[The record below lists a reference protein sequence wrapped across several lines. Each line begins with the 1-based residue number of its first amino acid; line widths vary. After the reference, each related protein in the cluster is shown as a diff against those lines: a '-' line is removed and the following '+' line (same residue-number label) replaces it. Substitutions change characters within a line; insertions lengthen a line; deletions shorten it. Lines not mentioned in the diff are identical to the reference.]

1 MSEVA
6 DLLAQLI
13 SIDSSN
19 PDLVVGAAG
28 EAAIGDFIEQW
39 FTTNEFEVHRLEKH
53 SGRPSIVGISRGTGS
68 GKSLMLNGHIDT
80 VSLGSYDGNGLD
92 PVIRDGKMFGRGS
105 FDMKG
110 GIAAMM
116 IAAKEAKLSGHSG
129 DIYVACVADEEA
141 ASFGT
146 EEVLEHFRTD
156 AGLVIEPSY
165 LQVTMSH
172 KGFVWFDVEIHG
184 RAAHGSRPE
193 LGIDAIA
200 KAGYFLVALE
210 AYAKELIT
218 KPDPILG
225 PGTVH
230 ASVISGGEE
239 ASSYPAQCRI
249 TLERRTIPGESSES
263 VEKELKAIL
272 DGLANSVEDFSY
284 TLIPGLARNSFKADP
299 YSEIAQLTMRH
310 LGDALG
316 HVPHVRAEPFWTDC
330 ALLDQA
336 GIPCLLFG
344 VDGDG
349 AHAASEWVTLD
360 SLEIVTN
367 TLKNII
373 LDFCQTTN
381 SD

>member
-1 MSEVA
+1 MSEVV

-13 SIDSSN
+13 RIDSSN
-19 PDLVVGAAG
+19 PDLVSGAAG
-28 EAAIGDFIEQW
+28 EGAIGDFIEQW
-39 FTTNEFEVHRLEKH
+39 FRSNDFEVHRLEKH
-53 SGRPSIVGISRGTGS
+53 SGRPSIVGISRGNGS

-80 VSLGSYDGNGLD
+80 VSLGSYEGNGLD
-92 PVIRDGKMFGRGS
+92 PVINDGKMFGRGS

-116 IAAKEAKLSGHSG
+116 VAAKQAKLMGHSG
-129 DIYVACVADEEA
+129 DLLVACVADEEA

-146 EEVLEHFRTD
+146 EEVLEHFKSD

-172 KGFVWFDVEIHG
+172 KGFAWFDVVIHG

-200 KAGYFLVALE
+200 KAGHFLVALE
-210 AYAKELIT
+210 EYAVTLAGKL
-218 KPDPILG
+218 DPILG

-230 ASVISGGEE
+230 ASLISGGEE
-239 ASSYPAQCRI
+239 ASSYPAQCTI
-249 TLERRTIPGESSES
+249 TLERRTIPGETSES
-263 VEKELKAIL
+263 VQSELREIL
-272 DGLANSVEDFSY
+272 DSLTQSVSDFSY
-284 TLIPGLARNSFKADP
+284 SLIPGLTRSSFKADP
-299 YSEIAQLTMRH
+299 ESEIARIAVRH
-310 LGDALG
+310 LGSALG
-316 HVPHVRAEPFWTDC
+316 HEPLIRAEPFWTDC

-349 AHAASEWVTLD
+349 AHAASEWVTLE
-360 SLEIVTN
+360 SLEIVTE
-367 TLKNII
+367 TLKNIVM
-373 LDFCQTTN
+373 DYCR
-381 SD
+381 

>member
-1 MSEVA
+1 MSDVV

-13 SIDSSN
+13 RIDSSN
-19 PDLVVGAAG
+19 PDLVSGAAG
-28 EAAIGDFIEQW
+28 EGAIGDFIEQW
-39 FTTNEFEVHRLEKH
+39 FRSNDFEVHRLEKH
-53 SGRPSIVGISRGTGS
+53 SGRPSIVGISRGNGS

-80 VSLGSYDGNGLD
+80 VSLGSYEGNGLD
-92 PVIRDGKMFGRGS
+92 PVINDGKMFGRGS

-116 IAAKEAKLSGHSG
+116 VAAKQAKLMGHSG
-129 DIYVACVADEEA
+129 DLLVACVADEEA

-146 EEVLEHFRTD
+146 EEVLEHFKSD

-172 KGFVWFDVEIHG
+172 KGFAWFDVVIHG

-200 KAGYFLVALE
+200 KAGHFLVALE
-210 AYAKELIT
+210 EYAVTLAGKL
-218 KPDPILG
+218 DPILG

-230 ASVISGGEE
+230 ASLISGGEE
-239 ASSYPAQCRI
+239 ASSYPAQCTI
-249 TLERRTIPGESSES
+249 TLERRTIPGETFES
-263 VEKELKAIL
+263 VQRELREIL
-272 DGLANSVEDFSY
+272 DSLTQSVSDFSY
-284 TLIPGLARNSFKADP
+284 SLIPGLTRSSFKADP
-299 YSEIAQLTMRH
+299 ESEIARTAVRH
-310 LGDALG
+310 LGSALG
-316 HVPHVRAEPFWTDC
+316 HEPPIRAEPFWTDC

-349 AHAASEWVTLD
+349 AHAASEWVTLE
-360 SLEIVTN
+360 SLEIVTE
-367 TLKNII
+367 TLKNIVM
-373 LDFCQTTN
+373 DYCR
-381 SD
+381 

>member
-13 SIDSSN
+13 RIDSSN
-19 PDLVVGAAG
+19 PDLVSGAAG
-28 EAAIGDFIEQW
+28 EGAIGDFIEQW
-39 FTTNEFEVHRLEKH
+39 FRSNNFEVHRLEKH
-53 SGRPSIVGISRGTGS
+53 SGRPSIVGISRGNGS

-92 PVIRDGKMFGRGS
+92 PVIKDGKMFGRGS

-116 IAAKEAKLSGHSG
+116 VAAKQAKLMGHRG
-129 DIYVACVADEEA
+129 DLLVACVADEEA

-146 EEVLEHFRTD
+146 EEVLEHFKSD

-172 KGFVWFDVEIHG
+172 KGFAWFDVIIHG

-200 KAGYFLVALE
+200 KAGHFLVALE
-210 AYAKELIT
+210 EYEVTLAGKL
-218 KPDPILG
+218 DPILG

-230 ASVISGGEE
+230 ASLISGGEE
-239 ASSYPAQCRI
+239 ASSYPAQCTI
-249 TLERRTIPGESSES
+249 TLERRTIPGETSES
-263 VEKELKAIL
+263 VQRELREIL
-272 DGLANSVEDFSY
+272 DSLTQSVSEFSY
-284 TLIPGLARNSFKADP
+284 SLIPGLTRSSFKADP
-299 YSEIAQLTMRH
+299 ESEIAKIAVRH
-310 LGDALG
+310 LGSALG
-316 HVPHVRAEPFWTDC
+316 HEPLIRAEPFWTDC

-349 AHAASEWVTLD
+349 AHAASEWVTLE
-360 SLEIVTN
+360 SLEIVTE
-367 TLKNII
+367 TLKNIVM
-373 LDFCQTTN
+373 DYCR
-381 SD
+381 

>member
-1 MSEVA
+1 MSDVV

-13 SIDSSN
+13 RIDSSN
-19 PDLVVGAAG
+19 PDLVSGAAG
-28 EAAIGDFIEQW
+28 EGAIGDFIEQW
-39 FTTNEFEVHRLEKH
+39 FRSNDFEVHRLEKH
-53 SGRPSIVGISRGTGS
+53 SGRPSIVGISRGNGS

-80 VSLGSYDGNGLD
+80 VSLGSYEGNGLD
-92 PVIRDGKMFGRGS
+92 PVINDGKMFGRGS

-116 IAAKEAKLSGHSG
+116 VAAKQAKLMGHSG
-129 DIYVACVADEEA
+129 DLLVACVADEEA

-146 EEVLEHFRTD
+146 EEVLEHFKSD

-172 KGFVWFDVEIHG
+172 KGFAWFDVVIHG

-200 KAGYFLVALE
+200 KAGHFLVALE
-210 AYAKELIT
+210 EYAVTLAGKL
-218 KPDPILG
+218 DPILG

-230 ASVISGGEE
+230 ASLISGGEE
-239 ASSYPAQCRI
+239 ASSYPAQCTI
-249 TLERRTIPGESSES
+249 TLERRTIPGETSES
-263 VEKELKAIL
+263 VQSELREIL
-272 DGLANSVEDFSY
+272 DSLTQSVSDFSY
-284 TLIPGLARNSFKADP
+284 SLIPGLTRSSFKADP
-299 YSEIAQLTMRH
+299 ESEIARIAVRH
-310 LGDALG
+310 LGSALG
-316 HVPHVRAEPFWTDC
+316 HEPLIRAEPFWTDC

-349 AHAASEWVTLD
+349 AHAASEWVTLE
-360 SLEIVTN
+360 SLEIVTE
-367 TLKNII
+367 TLKNIVM
-373 LDFCQTTN
+373 DYCR
-381 SD
+381 

>member
-1 MSEVA
+1 MSEVV
-6 DLLAQLI
+6 DLLARLV

-19 PDLVVGAAG
+19 PDLVSGAAG
-28 EAAIGDFIEQW
+28 EGAIGDFIEQW
-39 FTTNEFEVHRLEKH
+39 FAVNDFEVHRLEKRV
-53 SGRPSIVGISRGTGS
+53 GRPSIVGISRGTGS

-80 VSLGSYDGNGLD
+80 VSLASYEGDALN
-92 PVIRDGKMFGRGS
+92 PVITNGKMFGRGS

-116 IAAKEAKLSGHSG
+116 VAAKTAKLIGHRG
-129 DIYVACVADEEA
+129 DVYVACVADEEA

-146 EEVLEHFRTD
+146 EEVLECFKTD

-172 KGFVWFDVEIHG
+172 KGFAWFDVIVHG

-193 LGIDAIA
+193 LGVDAIA
-200 KAGYFLVALE
+200 KAGHFLVALE
-210 AYAKELIT
+210 EYAKVLT
-218 KPDPILG
+218 SKPDPILG

-230 ASVISGGEE
+230 ASLISGGEE

-249 TLERRTIPGESSES
+249 TLERRTIPGESSLS
-263 VEKELKAIL
+263 VERELKDIL
-272 DGLANSVEDFSY
+272 NHLSNSVEDFSY
-284 TLIPGLARNSFKADP
+284 SLIPGLTRNPFQADP
-299 YSEIAQLTMRH
+299 NSEIAKLTFQH
-310 LGDALG
+310 LGDVLG
-316 HVPHVRAEPFWTDC
+316 HAPLVRAEPFWTDC

-360 SLEIVTN
+360 SLEIVTR

-373 LDFCQTTN
+373 LDFCGSTN
-381 SD
+381 SG

>member
-1 MSEVA
+1 MSEVVE
-6 DLLAQLI
+6 LLAQLV

-19 PDLVVGAAG
+19 PDLVSGAAG
-28 EAAIGDFIEQW
+28 EGAIGDFIEAW
-39 FTTNEFEVHRLEKH
+39 FVAHEFEVHRLEKKP
-53 SGRPSIVGISRGTGS
+53 GRPSIVGISRGTGS

-80 VSLGSYDGNGLD
+80 VSLASYDGNALD
-92 PVIRDGKMFGRGS
+92 PVITDGKMFGRGT

-116 IAAKEAKLSGHSG
+116 IAAKAAKIAGHKG
-129 DIYVACVADEEA
+129 DVYVACVADEEA

-146 EEVLEHFRTD
+146 EEVLEQFRTD

-172 KGFVWFDVEIHG
+172 KGFAWFDVVIHG

-200 KAGYFLVALE
+200 KAGHFLVAIEEYGKALQR
-210 AYAKELIT
+210 
-218 KPDPILG
+218 KPDLILG

-239 ASSYPAQCRI
+239 ASSYPAECRI
-249 TLERRTIPGESSES
+249 TLERRTLPGESSLT
-263 VEKELKAIL
+263 VEKELRDIL
-272 DGLANSVEDFSY
+272 GGLTNSIEDFSY
-284 TLIPGLARNSFKADP
+284 TLIPGLARNSFQADP
-299 YSEIAQLTMRH
+299 ESEIAKVTIRH
-310 LGDALG
+310 LGEALG
-316 HVPHVRAEPFWTDC
+316 HSPLVRAEPFWTDC

-336 GIPCLLFG
+336 GIPSLLFG

-360 SLEIVTN
+360 SLEKVTHTLRNIV
-367 TLKNII
+367 
-373 LDFCQTTN
+373 LDFCH
-381 SD
+381 

>member
-1 MSEVA
+1 MSDVV

-13 SIDSSN
+13 RIDSSN
-19 PDLVVGAAG
+19 PDLVSGAAG
-28 EAAIGDFIEQW
+28 EGAIGDFIEQW
-39 FTTNEFEVHRLEKH
+39 FRSNDFEVHRLEKH
-53 SGRPSIVGISRGTGS
+53 SGRPSIVGISRGNGS

-80 VSLGSYDGNGLD
+80 VSLGSYEGNGLD
-92 PVIRDGKMFGRGS
+92 PVINDGKMFGRGS

-116 IAAKEAKLSGHSG
+116 VAAKQAKLMGHSG
-129 DIYVACVADEEA
+129 DLLVACVADEEA

-146 EEVLEHFRTD
+146 EEVLEHFKSD

-172 KGFVWFDVEIHG
+172 KGFAWFDVVIHG

-200 KAGYFLVALE
+200 KAGHFLVALE
-210 AYAKELIT
+210 EYAVTLAGKL
-218 KPDPILG
+218 DPILG

-230 ASVISGGEE
+230 ASLISGGEE
-239 ASSYPAQCRI
+239 ASSYPAQCTI
-249 TLERRTIPGESSES
+249 TLERRTIPGETSES
-263 VEKELKAIL
+263 VQRELREIL
-272 DGLANSVEDFSY
+272 DSLTQSVSDFSY
-284 TLIPGLARNSFKADP
+284 SLIPGLTRSSFKADP
-299 YSEIAQLTMRH
+299 ESEIARIAVRH
-310 LGDALG
+310 LGSALG
-316 HVPHVRAEPFWTDC
+316 HEPLIRAEPFWTDC

-349 AHAASEWVTLD
+349 AHAASEWVTLE
-360 SLEIVTN
+360 SLEIVTE
-367 TLKNII
+367 TLKNIVM
-373 LDFCQTTN
+373 DYCR
-381 SD
+381 

>member
-13 SIDSSN
+13 RIDSSN
-19 PDLVVGAAG
+19 PDLVSGAAG
-28 EAAIGDFIEQW
+28 EGAIGDFIEQW
-39 FTTNEFEVHRLEKH
+39 FRSNNFEVHRLEKH
-53 SGRPSIVGISRGTGS
+53 SGRPSIVGISRGNGS

-92 PVIRDGKMFGRGS
+92 PVIKDGKMFGRGS

-116 IAAKEAKLSGHSG
+116 VAAKQAKLMGHRG
-129 DIYVACVADEEA
+129 DLLVACVADEEA

-146 EEVLEHFRTD
+146 EEVLEHFKSD

-172 KGFVWFDVEIHG
+172 KGFAWFDVIIHG

-200 KAGYFLVALE
+200 KAGHFLVALE
-210 AYAKELIT
+210 EYAATLAGKL
-218 KPDPILG
+218 DPILG

-230 ASVISGGEE
+230 ASLISGGEE
-239 ASSYPAQCRI
+239 ASSYPAQCTI
-249 TLERRTIPGESSES
+249 TLERRTIPGETSES
-263 VEKELKAIL
+263 VQRELREIL
-272 DGLANSVEDFSY
+272 DSLTQSVSEFSY
-284 TLIPGLARNSFKADP
+284 SLIPGLTRSSFKADP
-299 YSEIAQLTMRH
+299 ESEIAKIAVRH
-310 LGDALG
+310 LGSALG
-316 HVPHVRAEPFWTDC
+316 HEPLIRAEPFWTDC

-349 AHAASEWVTLD
+349 AHAASEWVTLE
-360 SLEIVTN
+360 SLEIVTE
-367 TLKNII
+367 TLKNIVM
-373 LDFCQTTN
+373 DYCR
-381 SD
+381 

>member
-1 MSEVA
+1 MSDVV

-13 SIDSSN
+13 RIDSSN
-19 PDLVVGAAG
+19 PDLVSGAAG
-28 EAAIGDFIEQW
+28 EGAIGDFIEQW
-39 FTTNEFEVHRLEKH
+39 FRSNDFEVHRLEKH
-53 SGRPSIVGISRGTGS
+53 SGRPSIVGISRGNGS

-80 VSLGSYDGNGLD
+80 VSLGSYEGNGLD
-92 PVIRDGKMFGRGS
+92 PVINDGIMFGRGS

-116 IAAKEAKLSGHSG
+116 VAAKQAKLMGHSG
-129 DIYVACVADEEA
+129 DLLVACVADEEA

-146 EEVLEHFRTD
+146 EEVLEHFKSD

-172 KGFVWFDVEIHG
+172 KGFAWFDVVIHG

-200 KAGYFLVALE
+200 KAGHFLVALE
-210 AYAKELIT
+210 EYAVTLAGKL
-218 KPDPILG
+218 DPILG

-230 ASVISGGEE
+230 ASLISGGEE
-239 ASSYPAQCRI
+239 ASSYPAQCTI
-249 TLERRTIPGESSES
+249 TLERRTIPGETSES
-263 VEKELKAIL
+263 VQSELREIL
-272 DGLANSVEDFSY
+272 DSLTQSVSDFSY
-284 TLIPGLARNSFKADP
+284 SLIPGLTRSSFKADP
-299 YSEIAQLTMRH
+299 ESEIARIAVRH
-310 LGDALG
+310 LGSALG
-316 HVPHVRAEPFWTDC
+316 HEPLIRAEPFWTDC

-349 AHAASEWVTLD
+349 AHAASEWVTLE
-360 SLEIVTN
+360 SLEIVTE
-367 TLKNII
+367 TLKNIVM
-373 LDFCQTTN
+373 DYCR
-381 SD
+381 

>member
-1 MSEVA
+1 MSEVV
-6 DLLAQLI
+6 DLLAELV

-19 PDLVVGAAG
+19 PDLVSGAAG
-28 EAAIGDFIEQW
+28 EAAIAHFIEKW
-39 FTTNEFEVHRLEKH
+39 FVANDFEVHRLERH
-53 SGRPSIVGISRGTGS
+53 LGRPSIVGISRGSGL

-80 VSLGSYDGNGLD
+80 VSLGSYEGDGLD
-92 PVIRDGKMFGRGS
+92 PVITDGKMFGRGT

-116 IAAKEAKLSGHSG
+116 VAAKAAKLAGHRG
-129 DIYVACVADEEA
+129 DLIVACVADEEA

-146 EEVLEHFRTD
+146 EEVLEKFLTD

-172 KGFVWFDVEIHG
+172 KGFAWFDVVIHG

-193 LGIDAIA
+193 LGVDAIA
-200 KAGYFLVALE
+200 KAGHFLVALE
-210 AYAKELIT
+210 EYARRLANN
-218 KPDPILG
+218 PDPILG

-230 ASVISGGEE
+230 ASLIAGGEE
-239 ASSYPAQCRI
+239 ASSYPAQCTI
-249 TLERRTIPGESSES
+249 TLERRTVPGESSRVVES
-263 VEKELKAIL
+263 ELKEIL
-272 DGLANSVEDFSY
+272 DALASSVKDFSY
-284 TLIPGLARNSFKADP
+284 TLSPGLARDSFKADP
-299 YSEIAQLTMRH
+299 ESEIAKIAVRH

-316 HVPHVRAEPFWTDC
+316 HAPVIRAEPFWTDC

-349 AHAASEWVTLD
+349 AHAATEWVTLE
-360 SLEIVTN
+360 SLEIVTQ
-367 TLKNII
+367 TLTKIV
-373 LDFCQTTN
+373 LDYCK
-381 SD
+381 